1 METKAND
8 NHVNNLKSKLQ
19 LDKVH
24 IVSKQNTRG
33 DLALFWKFEINLHII
48 DTSPSHIDV
57 VINPGVDDTWQFIGF
72 YENPMTANREHSWEM
87 LKHLNLKLELPWL
100 CVGDFNETVK
110 NKEKMGV
117 ALWQERHMVEFRD
130 ALNFGIWVSWV
141 HLLPSATISTTEQSL
156 GSDWIRE
163 LLQIPGFKCSHQ
175 PMSTISQVHFRIITH
190 CGFVLM
196 MKIFNFTGK

>member
-1 METKAND
+1 M
-8 NHVNNLKSKLQ
+8 
-19 LDKVH
+19 H

-33 DLALFWKFEINLHII
+33 GLALFWKFEINLHII

-100 CVGDFNETVK
+100 CVGDFNEIVR

-117 ALWQERHMVEFRD
+117 ALRKERHMVEFRD
-130 ALNFGIWVSWV
+130 ALNFGI
-141 HLLPSATISTTEQSL
+141 
-156 GSDWIRE
+156 
-163 LLQIPGFKCSHQ
+163 
-175 PMSTISQVHFRIITH
+175 
-190 CGFVLM
+190 
-196 MKIFNFTGK
+196 